1 MSVAILDSA
10 VEELCMFAE
19 AGNELTNGKQEV
31 SSEIEKEETENCK
44 VKEVVDD
51 FVPHNTF
58 VQIKDEQDL

>member
-1 MSVAILDSA
+1 
-10 VEELCMFAE
+10 MFTE
-19 AGNELTNGKQEV
+19 ADNELTNGKQEV

-51 FVPHNTF
+51 FVPHNPF